1 MSGFAG
7 ISGSGTAGAD
17 ESSGVGFGS
26 GSPRHAAQ
34 GILFIAYVNF
44 YY

>member
-1 MSGFAG
+1 MNGFAG

-26 GSPRHAAQ
+26 GSPTWMTAGACKCLRR
-34 GILFIAYVNF
+34 LL
-44 YY
+44 